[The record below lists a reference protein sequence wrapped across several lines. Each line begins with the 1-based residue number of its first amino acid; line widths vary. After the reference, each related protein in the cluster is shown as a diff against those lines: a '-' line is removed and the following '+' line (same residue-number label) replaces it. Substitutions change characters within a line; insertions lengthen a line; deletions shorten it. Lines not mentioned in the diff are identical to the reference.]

1 MPSRK
6 ITPSE
11 IRDLN
16 IKIREATLPE
26 YIRKFLFELGIGKD
40 FVRHTKK
47 CFTMKEKINKCKKY
61 KNSNSS
67 EDTKES
73 GKISQKMEKFHKKNI
88 CRKCTQRITTI
99 TF

>member
-26 YIRKFLFELGIGKD
+26 YIRKLLFELGIGKD

-47 CFTMKEKINKCKKY
+47 CFTMKEKISVKNTRTPIPQKTLKKV
-61 KNSNSS
+61 
-67 EDTKES
+67 
-73 GKISQKMEKFHKKNI
+73 EK
-88 CRKCTQRITTI
+88 
-99 TF
+99 